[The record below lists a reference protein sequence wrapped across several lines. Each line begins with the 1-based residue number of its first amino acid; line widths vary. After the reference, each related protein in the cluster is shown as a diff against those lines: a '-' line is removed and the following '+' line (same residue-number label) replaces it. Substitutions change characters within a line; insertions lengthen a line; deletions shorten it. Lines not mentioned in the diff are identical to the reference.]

1 MFCGFDCQKSLIAF
15 VARTKG
21 RQPMNSSLKET
32 IVELETSLFRESV
45 RKSEPALN
53 RLLHDAFEEIGASG
67 QTYNKGEIIDALLKE
82 DFQAIEAEQFELDK
96 LANDTVQLTYT
107 AKKVKNGV
115 TQTTLRSSLWKKD
128 GDEWRLLFHQGSE
141 I

>member
-1 MFCGFDCQKSLIAF
+1 
-15 VARTKG
+15 
-21 RQPMNSSLKET
+21 MNSSLKET